1 MPLRTTA
8 VNKVD
13 PIFGKLYAMLTQ
25 AAFLSW
31 LHSKDLSP
39 RCTKGSLPVTA
50 VLGRYRHQS
59 SKRTTVQNKKDPI
72 LGKLYAT
79 PT

>member
-1 MPLRTTA
+1 MPCRRWQL
-8 VNKVD
+8 
-13 PIFGKLYAMLTQ
+13 
-25 AAFLSW
+25 FLFW
-31 LHSKDLSP
+31 LHIQIKAGIQAVMQLSAAE
-39 RCTKGSLPVTA
+39 RSLPVTA

-59 SKRTTVQNKKDPI
+59 SKRTIVQNKKDPI